1 MSVIHTRRRQIRV
14 AVSRDRGRTFSATTL
29 TAPQATGPS
38 NTYVHPM
45 VDAAGVVYVAFASF
59 PACCSSPASI
69 YVARSLDDGVTFG
82 PFAQVASSGPVYYQQ
97 QMLATVPR
105 SALGP

>member
-14 AVSRDRGRTFSATTL
+14 AVSRDRGQTFSAAATL

-38 NTYVHPM
+38 NTYVYPM

-97 QMLATVPR
+97 VLATVPR
-105 SALGP
+105 SALG